1 MSDIAPGARRR
12 YKTRVA
18 VAGGLYVV
26 ILVGVLWLFNTR
38 PPTGL
43 VRYVLAVAPALPIL
57 GIFAATA
64 RYLVEEADEFR
75 RMTMVQAMLWGLG
88 LALSFSTVW
97 GFLEAFAGA
106 PLIHL
111 YWVFPIYSL
120 GFGVAQP
127 LVGRRYR

>member
-1 MSDIAPGARRR
+1 MSDIASGARRR
-12 YKTRVA
+12 YKTRIA
-18 VAGGLYVV
+18 LAGGLYIVV
-26 ILVGVLWLFNTR
+26 LVAVLWLFNTS
-38 PPTGL
+38 PPTGP

-57 GIFAATA
+57 GIFFVTA
-64 RYLVEEADEFR
+64 QYLMEEADEFR

-111 YWVFPIYSL
+111 YWVFPIYSF
-120 GFGVAQP
+120 GAGVAQP